1 MALRSRFGGANE
13 AAAPVVGIV
22 LLVAL
27 VVALA
32 TLLGFSVMGLG
43 SIVDSSPSATW
54 SGTVVDTTPETGD
67 VFLKF
72 THRGGDTVAA
82 ENLNAVILSGDGN
95 ASLGTVVPETD
106 RLSAGNTVG
115 IEIDGETGSVLFSDT
130 EIALV
135 WEVEDRSAILAEL
148 RLEEPIVIGE

>member
-1 MALRSRFGGANE
+1 MASRSQLGGAND

-32 TLLGFSVMGLG
+32 TLVGFSVLGLG
-43 SIVDSSPSATW
+43 GIVDSSPSTTW
-54 SGTVVDTTPETGD
+54 SGAVVEPSPESGD
-67 VFLKF
+67 VFLEF

-82 ENLNAVILSGDGN
+82 DNLDAVILSGDGN
-95 ASLGTVVPETD
+95 ASLGAVTSESD
-106 RLSAGNTVG
+106 RLSAGDTVG
-115 IEIDGETGSVLFSDT
+115 IEIEGEPESELSRDT

-135 WEVEDRSAILAEL
+135 WEIEDRSAILAEMT
-148 RLEEPIVIGE
+148 LEEAVVIEE